1 MESYIWIS
9 QNTIIVICLLTKKFK
24 TKNISATISKYAAE
38 NDSLPLEFSFNIN
51 EVDTYIKTVS
61 EKSFVLYNEDIN
73 NYYSDHDKML
83 NEHVQLKQ
91 MYTITIKKESKKI
104 IKLIYSIDFSA
115 DNTTPVIILHPDSQ
129 IPYKK
134 YQPKEI
140 YLLLLKEINNIKA
153 VNNILVNIF
162 DDQMKE
168 KLKAF
173 IKYLYSDKFISKIK
187 IPLFNGIKVEI
198 RRSSKLVM
206 KFMQKENTHQVI
218 EVDAGEVLIDFIKP
232 VFGKNGFNAF
242 GDIIENDYLKNNEDL
257 KCYVDDKSIEIIEDD
272 DKKSYISKIKGYV
285 HFDKENFYID
295 NKLKMQRLS
304 RVQDSVAKEE
314 NNNIEVIISQSD
326 SSLDS
331 LGEGVQLTSETIHIH
346 GHVGAKSSLKAVNL
360 TIDGA
365 THKDSAQEAKFATIN
380 RHKGKL
386 RCHSAKIKL
395 LEGGEVHAT
404 NVEIENSLGG
414 VVYAENVTVGHVKS
428 NLKIYASNSINIKLV
443 SGEDNLFKINYKD
456 IPTLNSRYNFI
467 TQEIEDLK
475 YKLEGA
481 LKHTP
486 SDVPTLKKQID
497 ELKEQQ
503 DKIVNGVKHAQITI
517 TEPLRGLNTITFTLA
532 DGKEITYKTDTR
544 TYKPFYLVESE
555 DNITLHPTD
564 KKISL

>member
-1 MESYIWIS
+1 M
-9 QNTIIVICLLTKKFK
+9 ICLLTKKFK
-24 TKNISATISKYAAE
+24 TKNISATINKYAAE
-38 NDSLPLEFSFNIN
+38 NDSSPLEFSFNVN

-73 NYYSDHDKML
+73 HYYSEHDKMI
-83 NEHVQLKQ
+83 NEHVELKQ
-91 MYTITIKKESKKI
+91 MYTITVKKESKKI
-104 IKLIYSIDFSA
+104 IKLIYSIDFSI
-115 DNTTPVIILHPDSQ
+115 DNTTPVIILYPESQ

-140 YLLLLKEINNIKA
+140 YLLLLKELNNIKA

-162 DDQMKE
+162 DGQMKE
-168 KLKAF
+168 KLKTF
-173 IKYLYSDKFISKIK
+173 IKYLYSDKFVSKIK

-218 EVDAGEVLIDFIKP
+218 EVNAGEVLVEFIKP

-242 GDIIENDYLKNNEDL
+242 GDIIDNGYLKNNDDL
-257 KCYVDDKSIEIIEDD
+257 KCYIDDKSIEIIEND

-304 RVQDSVAKEE
+304 RVQNSVAKEE
-314 NNNIEVIISQSD
+314 NNNIEVVISQSD

-467 TQEIEDLK
+467 TQEIDDLK

-486 SDVPTLKKQID
+486 ADVPVLKKQIN

-503 DKIVNGVKHAQITI
+503 DKIVNGVKHAQIAI

>member
-1 MESYIWIS
+1 M
-9 QNTIIVICLLTKKFK
+9 ICLLTKKFK

-38 NDSLPLEFSFNIN
+38 NDSSPLEFSFDIN

-73 NYYSDHDKML
+73 HYYSDHDKML

-91 MYTITIKKESKKI
+91 MYTITVKKELKKI

-115 DNTTPVIILHPDSQ
+115 DNTTPVIILHPESQ

-140 YLLLLKEINNIKA
+140 YILLLKELNNIKA

-162 DDQMKE
+162 DEQMKE
-168 KLKAF
+168 KLKVF
-173 IKYLYSDKFISKIK
+173 VKYLYSGKFITKIK
-187 IPLFNGIKVEI
+187 IPLFSGIKVEV

-206 KFMQKENTHQVI
+206 KFMQKESTHQVI

-242 GDIIENDYLKNNEDL
+242 GDIIDNAYLKNNEDL

-331 LGEGVQLTSETIHIH
+331 LGEGVQLTSETINIH

-360 TIDGA
+360 TIEGA
-365 THKDSAQEAKFATIN
+365 THKDSIQEAKFVTIN

-386 RCHSAKIKL
+386 RCHSARIKL

-456 IPTLNSRYNFI
+456 IPTLNSKYNFI

-486 SDVPTLKKQID
+486 SDVPILKKQID

-532 DGKEITYKTDTR
+532 DGKEITYKTDAK
-544 TYKPFYLVESE
+544 TYKPFYLIESE
-555 DNITLHPTD
+555 DHITLHPTNN
-564 KKISL
+564 KISL

>member
-1 MESYIWIS
+1 M
-9 QNTIIVICLLTKKFK
+9 ICLLTKKFK

-38 NDSLPLEFSFNIN
+38 NDSSPLEFSFDIN

-73 NYYSDHDKML
+73 HYYSDHDKML

-91 MYTITIKKESKKI
+91 MYTITVKKELKKI

-115 DNTTPVIILHPDSQ
+115 DNTTPVIILHPESQ

-140 YLLLLKEINNIKA
+140 YILLLKELNNIKA

-162 DDQMKE
+162 DEQMKE
-168 KLKAF
+168 KLKVF
-173 IKYLYSDKFISKIK
+173 VKYLYSGKFITKIK
-187 IPLFNGIKVEI
+187 IPLFSGIKVEV

-206 KFMQKENTHQVI
+206 KFMQKESTHQVI

-242 GDIIENDYLKNNEDL
+242 GDIIDNAYLKNNEDL

-331 LGEGVQLTSETIHIH
+331 LGEGVQLTSETINIH

-360 TIDGA
+360 TIEGA
-365 THKDSAQEAKFATIN
+365 THKDSIQEAKFATIN

-386 RCHSAKIKL
+386 RCHSARIKL

-456 IPTLNSRYNFI
+456 IPTLNSKYNFI

-486 SDVPTLKKQID
+486 SDVPILKKQID

-532 DGKEITYKTDTR
+532 DGKEITYKTDAK
-544 TYKPFYLVESE
+544 TYKPFYLIESE
-555 DNITLHPTD
+555 DHITLHPTNN
-564 KKISL
+564 KISL

>member
-1 MESYIWIS
+1 M
-9 QNTIIVICLLTKKFK
+9 ICLLTKKFK

-38 NDSLPLEFSFNIN
+38 NDSSPLEFSFDIN

-73 NYYSDHDKML
+73 HYYSDHDKML

-91 MYTITIKKESKKI
+91 MYTITVKKELKKI

-115 DNTTPVIILHPDSQ
+115 DNTTPVIILHPESQ

-140 YLLLLKEINNIKA
+140 YILLLKELNNIKA

-162 DDQMKE
+162 DEQMKE
-168 KLKAF
+168 KLKVF
-173 IKYLYSDKFISKIK
+173 IKYLYSGKFITKIK
-187 IPLFNGIKVEI
+187 IPLFSGIKVEV

-206 KFMQKENTHQVI
+206 KFMQKESTHQVI

-242 GDIIENDYLKNNEDL
+242 GDIIDNAYLKNNEDL

-331 LGEGVQLTSETIHIH
+331 LGEGVQLTSETINIH

-360 TIDGA
+360 TIEGA
-365 THKDSAQEAKFATIN
+365 THKDSIQEAKFATIN

-386 RCHSAKIKL
+386 RCHSARIKL

-456 IPTLNSRYNFI
+456 IPTLNSKYNFI

-486 SDVPTLKKQID
+486 SDVPILKKQID

-532 DGKEITYKTDTR
+532 DGKEITYKTDAK
-544 TYKPFYLVESE
+544 TYKPFYLIESE
-555 DNITLHPTD
+555 DHITLHPTNN
-564 KKISL
+564 KISL

>member
-1 MESYIWIS
+1 M
-9 QNTIIVICLLTKKFK
+9 ICLLTKKFK

-38 NDSLPLEFSFNIN
+38 NDSSPLEFSFNIN
-51 EVDTYIKTVS
+51 EVDTYIKTIA

-73 NYYSDHDKML
+73 NYYSDYDKMI

-91 MYTITIKKESKKI
+91 MYTITVKKESKKI
-104 IKLIYSIDFSA
+104 IKLIYSIDFSV
-115 DNTTPVIILHPDSQ
+115 DNTTPVIILHPESQ

-140 YLLLLKEINNIKA
+140 YILLFKELNNIKA

-162 DDQMKE
+162 DEQMKE

-173 IKYLYSDKFISKIK
+173 IKYLYNDKFVSKIK

-206 KFMQKENTHQVI
+206 KFMQKESTHQVI
-218 EVDAGEVLIDFIKP
+218 EVNEGDVLIEFIKP

-242 GDIIENDYLKNNEDL
+242 GDIIDNGYLKNNEDL

-272 DKKSYISKIKGYV
+272 DKKSYISRVKGYV

-304 RVQDSVAKEE
+304 RVQESVAKEE

-365 THKDSAQEAKFATIN
+365 THKDSVQEAKFATIN

-456 IPTLNSRYNFI
+456 IPTLSSRYNFI

-486 SDVPTLKKQID
+486 SDVPILKKQVD

-532 DGKEITYKTDTR
+532 DGKEITYKTDAK

-555 DNITLHPTD
+555 DYITLHPTNN
-564 KKISL
+564 KISL